1 MNELKNYEH
10 GLITNLLNPCRE
22 EIVKEKFQQLGEI
35 KKIKHTNK
43 HKIFD
48 FIMKERKIL
57 IEVTSTNLIFPY
69 KNNNPKQRIIRA
81 LKHIL
86 SKEKYDKFRV
96 IGIIFIDLVH
106 AELMKL
112 FKYVPSNILKIY
124 EIDCLVLVCEKSY
137 KDLLNTKIY
146 FNSNF
151 TEQEK
156 KEIKVI
162 LNGI

>member
-57 IEVTSTNLIFPY
+57 IEVTSTNLIF
-69 KNNNPKQRIIRA
+69 I
-81 LKHIL
+81 
-86 SKEKYDKFRV
+86 SVF
-96 IGIIFIDLVH
+96 
-106 AELMKL
+106 
-112 FKYVPSNILKIY
+112 
-124 EIDCLVLVCEKSY
+124 
-137 KDLLNTKIY
+137 Y
-146 FNSNF
+146 FFNF
-151 TEQEK
+151 S
-156 KEIKVI
+156 
-162 LNGI
+162 